1 MFIESGTFRTACSRS
16 TATAKT
22 TSFST
27 ASGATPTTETSRTRQ
42 GDNSAEVVYD
52 YWNWFHIVQDD
63 CELKIKHVMN
73 MHLKVTREIPLTK
86 VERLWN
92 GPSLRGVKPVLVCF
106 QLFKD
111 KEEVLRKSNMLLK
124 VEL

>member
-1 MFIESGTFRTACSRS
+1 
-16 TATAKT
+16 
-22 TSFST
+22 
-27 ASGATPTTETSRTRQ
+27 
-42 GDNSAEVVYD
+42 
-52 YWNWFHIVQDD
+52 
-63 CELKIKHVMN
+63 MN

-124 VEL
+124 VELCNARWSADGSIGICSTLHVKKLHILSYGHGHYLKRVHKL

>member
-1 MFIESGTFRTACSRS
+1 MS
-16 TATAKT
+16 
-22 TSFST
+22 
-27 ASGATPTTETSRTRQ
+27 
-42 GDNSAEVVYD
+42 D
-52 YWNWFHIVQDD
+52 YCNWFHIIQDD

-124 VEL
+124 VDLCNARRSADVRLESDQMSTSLPRPVLSHFDRSAAWLKLKRCY

>member
-1 MFIESGTFRTACSRS
+1 MR
-16 TATAKT
+16 KL
-22 TSFST
+22 
-27 ASGATPTTETSRTRQ
+27 ASSVGERMNELDGMYDDMQDRVFEIDRNRKNNLVFYGVKADGG
-42 GDNSAEVVYD
+42 GDVED
-52 YWNWFHIVQDD
+52 PDD
-63 CELKIKHVMN
+63 CQLKIKHVMN
-73 MHLKVTREIPLTK
+73 MQLKVTREIPLTR

-124 VEL
+124 AELYNS

>member
-1 MFIESGTFRTACSRS
+1 M
-16 TATAKT
+16 
-22 TSFST
+22 
-27 ASGATPTTETSRTRQ
+27 P
-42 GDNSAEVVYD
+42 
-52 YWNWFHIVQDD
+52 QDD

-73 MHLKVTREIPLTK
+73 MQLKVTREIPLTR

-124 VEL
+124 AELYESSICITE

>member
-1 MFIESGTFRTACSRS
+1 MDLTDLTHRLMKTFKSVGCNV
-16 TATAKT
+16 T
-22 TSFST
+22 TLLNNN
-27 ASGATPTTETSRTRQ
+27 P
-42 GDNSAEVVYD
+42 
-52 YWNWFHIVQDD
+52 QDD

-92 GPSLRGVKPVLVCF
+92 GPSLRGVKPILVCF

-124 VEL
+124 ARVVSWHLKY

>member
-1 MFIESGTFRTACSRS
+1 
-16 TATAKT
+16 
-22 TSFST
+22 
-27 ASGATPTTETSRTRQ
+27 
-42 GDNSAEVVYD
+42 
-52 YWNWFHIVQDD
+52 
-63 CELKIKHVMN
+63 

-124 VEL
+124 VELYCNFIEPLITSDRILCRNFLHFFNFLVHLKCHFEGV

>member
-1 MFIESGTFRTACSRS
+1 M
-16 TATAKT
+16 
-22 TSFST
+22 
-27 ASGATPTTETSRTRQ
+27 
-42 GDNSAEVVYD
+42 
-52 YWNWFHIVQDD
+52 
-63 CELKIKHVMN
+63 KIKHVMN

-124 VEL
+124 VPRAVMHSGLLLCWFDWNLLNTLCEGMTYVSHLLEIGLYIGVIMG